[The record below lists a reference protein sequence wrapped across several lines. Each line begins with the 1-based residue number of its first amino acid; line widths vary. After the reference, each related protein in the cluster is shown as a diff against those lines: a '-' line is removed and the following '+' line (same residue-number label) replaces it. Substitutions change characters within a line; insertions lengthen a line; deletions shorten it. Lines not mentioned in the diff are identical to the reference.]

1 MDRGRDDR
9 ELGQLDWIIG
19 SERENPIPE
28 VKVHLDGGE
37 EGEGRREGGERNTVE
52 GKGEK
57 AKSKATLPLRLL
69 QPLS

>member
-1 MDRGRDDR
+1 MDRERDDR

-28 VKVHLDGGE
+28 VQVHSDS
-37 EGEGRREGGERNTVE
+37 GEGGRERGGGIE
-52 GKGEK
+52 GRGKK